1 MENLRNREWRL
12 RDKRGERGELRV
24 RDRGLRRGEN
34 EGGGGETERK
44 PKRVEGGDGGR
55 VTDRPGL
62 PGMSQEIL
70 RLDVKGPGL
79 RRWVGKVE
87 GKREIYKVTQKVRR

>member
-1 MENLRNREWRL
+1 ME
-12 RDKRGERGELRV
+12 GE
-24 RDRGLRRGEN
+24 
-34 EGGGGETERK
+34 
-44 PKRVEGGDGGR
+44 DGGM

-70 RLDVKGPGL
+70 RLDFKAPGL